1 MPDCMFQMTS
11 SRCSGPNCR
20 SIAGIDNELC
30 MSQGLLIGYV
40 LLNWVETVIFP
51 TQVAN
56 FVECYMPAY
65 KAYLPGLY
73 AKGPTTAKA
82 GRLLMLEIDE
92 HRGLVPEQPPCPL

>member
-1 MPDCMFQMTS
+1 
-11 SRCSGPNCR
+11 
-20 SIAGIDNELC
+20 
-30 MSQGLLIGYV
+30 MSCWIGWR
-40 LLNWVETVIFP
+40 LREFA

-73 AKGPTTAKA
+73 AEGPTTAKA

>member
-1 MPDCMFQMTS
+1 M
-11 SRCSGPNCR
+11 
-20 SIAGIDNELC
+20 
-30 MSQGLLIGYV
+30 
-40 LLNWVETVIFP
+40 

-65 KAYLPGLY
+65 KAYLPELY